1 LLEKMPSERHRV
13 STVAEALNHLA
24 RDLIQALKKL
34 NQKVK

>member
-1 LLEKMPSERHRV
+1 MSAI
-13 STVAEALNHLA
+13 AEALNELL

>member
-1 LLEKMPSERHRV
+1 LLEKILPDGHRI
-13 STVAEALNHLA
+13 SAVAEALKELL